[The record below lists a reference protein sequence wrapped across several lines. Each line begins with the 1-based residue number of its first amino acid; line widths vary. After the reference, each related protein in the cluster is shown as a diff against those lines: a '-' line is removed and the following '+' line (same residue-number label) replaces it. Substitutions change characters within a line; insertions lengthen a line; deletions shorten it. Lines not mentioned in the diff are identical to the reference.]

1 MTIQDVFA
9 GFDIIEKKCFR
20 FDELVSAINALGK
33 DETEKPE
40 YQYECVAFSLRPQHG
55 ENPWGDYYFG
65 PYLTG
70 TDNEGNIVYIPSRD
84 QITPNAVLYWEK
96 RYKEVINPLLKMR
109 YAALVWDYKK
119 TIVHD
124 NYEPNLYRILVNSML
139 EVCNGNYQY
148 HPVLTVNVLEH
159 LFDIAKGQPQDLLLV
174 KQAYVDFEMRHTEDK
189 NVCYW
194 TSRFEMMLK
203 YKNSF
208 TQKEKEDIVAE
219 HEARLKRLNTPDE
232 NDRVNPWNIQ
242 TQVSLL
248 ADYYNSCSRKDDIK
262 RLLQILERAFYKEKI
277 HMTRLQFVGNLE
289 RVLQLYRHYNLHDEV
304 KRMLLDVQ
312 QLSIGT
318 NNELESVEYVFEIPQ
333 EFFELADKRFGKG
346 AATDEER
353 LNNFADYFLPKKAKE
368 EVSLKKL
375 AKEMPLQYTF
385 KTQLKDEKGRPTSV
399 VGPIEEDLEG
409 NLAYYIAENLSLEGG
424 FLNVAI
430 SKLFAAGISME
441 KIMNN
446 VIVVSPIFD
455 EERYVIIREAL
466 DFLVNGKYIL
476 FSHLIIP
483 QIEHAICNLVEMA
496 GGSILRLQMHGKGFQ
511 LKTLDDLLRAK
522 EAIDILTEDG
532 AYYLRLVLTHQIGL
546 NIRNLM
552 CHGILPAEHFDKETA
567 MRLFHVLIF
576 LGRIDKRKITSLNQH

>member
-1 MTIQDVFA
+1 MRIQDVFA
-9 GFDIIEKKCFR
+9 NFDIIDKKCFS
-20 FDELVSAINALGK
+20 FHELVSAINALGK
-33 DETEKPE
+33 DETKKPE
-40 YQYECVAFSLRPQHG
+40 HQYEYVAFSLQPQHG
-55 ENPWGDYYFG
+55 ENPWGNYYFG

-124 NYEPNLYRILVNSML
+124 NYEPNLYRILVDSML
-139 EVCNGNYQY
+139 EVCNGDYQC
-148 HPVLTVNVLEH
+148 HPALTINVLER

-174 KQAYVDFEMRHTEDK
+174 KQAYANFEIRHAEDK
-189 NVCYW
+189 NVRYW
-194 TSRFEMMLK
+194 ASRFEMMLK

-219 HEARLKRLNTPDE
+219 HEARLERLNTPDE
-232 NDRVNPWNIQ
+232 NDRVSPWNIQ
-242 TQVSLL
+242 AQVSLL
-248 ADYYNSCSRKDDIK
+248 ADYYNSCSQKDDIM
-262 RLLQILERAFYKEKI
+262 RLLQILEQAFYKEKI
-277 HMTRLQFVGNLE
+277 HMTRLQFIGNLE
-289 RVLQLYRHYNLHDEV
+289 RVLKLYRHYNLSDEV
-304 KRMLLDVQ
+304 NRVLLNIQ

-318 NNELESVEYVFEIPQ
+318 TSELESVVYELETPQ
-333 EFFELADKRFGKG
+333 EFFELADRMFGKK
-346 AATDEER
+346 ATTDEER
-353 LNNFADYFLPKKAKE
+353 LNNFAGYFLPKKAKE
-368 EVSLKKL
+368 EESLKKI
-375 AKEMPLQYTF
+375 AEEAPLQSIF

-409 NLAYYIAENLSLEGG
+409 NLAYYIAEKLSLQGG
-424 FLNVAI
+424 FLRVAI
-430 SKLFAAGISME
+430 DKLFAAGISME

-446 VIVVSPIFD
+446 VIVISPIFD
-455 EERYVIIREAL
+455 EERYAIIREAL
-466 DFLVNGKYIL
+466 DFLVEGRYIL
-476 FSHLIIP
+476 FSHLIVP
-483 QIEHAICNLVEMA
+483 QIEHTVCNLVEMA

-511 LKTLDDLLRAK
+511 LKTLDELLRERK
-522 EAIDILTEDG
+522 AIDILTEDG

-552 CHGILPAEHFDKETA
+552 CHGILPAEHFGKETA

-576 LGRIDKRKITSLNQH
+576 LGLCQKEK